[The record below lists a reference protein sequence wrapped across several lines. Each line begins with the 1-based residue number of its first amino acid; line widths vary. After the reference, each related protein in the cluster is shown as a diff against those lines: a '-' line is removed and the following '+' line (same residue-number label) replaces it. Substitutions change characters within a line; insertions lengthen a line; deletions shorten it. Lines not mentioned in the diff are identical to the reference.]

1 MLYDIP
7 LMKASVK
14 VVYVVVLFDIRNMP
28 YYQLTFIK
36 VTVANRVP
44 EEKTND

>member
-28 YYQLTFIK
+28 YHQLTFIK